1 MCAAYD
7 VAFGEQVS
15 QDVLA
20 GKYNIKYQPVN
31 TVKAAYQYASTSA
44 TLVAAQKVD
53 AQTWMKFHNALLSY
67 FNDQYNSGKGTVV
80 QDLSASATKVK
91 EIAAQAGI
99 PQDVIDTFP
108 ENGVNDYLTKS
119 TNAWAEAKIDG
130 RENGSLGTPEFVVND
145 KAVVDFKGVKATS
158 VKDFYP
164 VITAQLQAA
173 GPASASK

>member
-1 MCAAYD
+1 
-7 VAFGEQVS
+7 
-15 QDVLA
+15 
-20 GKYNIKYQPVN
+20 
-31 TVKAAYQYASTSA
+31 
-44 TLVAAQKVD
+44 
-53 AQTWMKFHNALLSY
+53 MKFHNALLSY

-91 EIAAQAGI
+91 EIAAQVGI

-119 TNAWAEAKIDG
+119 TNTWAEAKIDG

-158 VKDFYP
+158 VNDFYP

>member
-1 MCAAYD
+1 M
-7 VAFGEQVS
+7 
-15 QDVLA
+15 
-20 GKYNIKYQPVN
+20 
-31 TVKAAYQYASTSA
+31 
-44 TLVAAQKVD
+44 
-53 AQTWMKFHNALLSY
+53 
-67 FNDQYNSGKGTVV
+67 
-80 QDLSASATKVK
+80 
-91 EIAAQAGI
+91 GI